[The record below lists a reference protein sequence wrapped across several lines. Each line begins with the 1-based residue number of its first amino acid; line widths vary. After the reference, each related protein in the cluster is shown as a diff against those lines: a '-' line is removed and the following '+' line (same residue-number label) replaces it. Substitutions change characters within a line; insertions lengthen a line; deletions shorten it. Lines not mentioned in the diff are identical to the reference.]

1 MPPLWRCLRQVMRVN
16 GIEEGSLL
24 KIDEILLRD
33 LDKEEKLRTVGAA
46 AGWQSDSPCSNGMA
60 AR

>member
-1 MPPLWRCLRQVMRVN
+1 MRVG

-33 LDKEEKLRTVGAA
+33 LDKEEKLRTVSACFSDRTGGSELGAPKPE
-46 AGWQSDSPCSNGMA
+46 GG
-60 AR
+60 

>member
-1 MPPLWRCLRQVMRVN
+1 MRVG

-33 LDKEEKLRTVGAA
+33 LDKEEKLRTVGGHAR
-46 AGWQSDSPCSNGMA
+46 AGPGWLTITALMITAVEALTLDCW
-60 AR
+60 